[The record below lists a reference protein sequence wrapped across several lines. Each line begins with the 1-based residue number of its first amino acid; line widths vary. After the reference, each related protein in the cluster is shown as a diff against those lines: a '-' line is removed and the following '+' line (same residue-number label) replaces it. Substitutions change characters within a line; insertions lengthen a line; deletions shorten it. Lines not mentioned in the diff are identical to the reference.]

1 MKNGAGKTVKKQ
13 DLPSKD
19 CIICGRPF
27 TWRKKWERNWDEV
40 TTCSKSC
47 NAQRKRGSKGGDTDN
62 NAAER
67 KNARKKKRE
76 GTADPSLFSKPCT
89 ICDSPSDLLI
99 RCQVDSSK
107 QWNMVCKGC
116 WASVSGGVTDG
127 DADHPHYKYGGL
139 WKNRYAQ
146 ATI

>member
-76 GTADPSLFSKPCT
+76 GTADPSLFSKV
-89 ICDSPSDLLI
+89 
-99 RCQVDSSK
+99 R
-107 QWNMVCKGC
+107 NCKGIVLHYLLLTRL
-116 WASVSGGVTDG
+116 AS
-127 DADHPHYKYGGL
+127 L
-139 WKNRYAQ
+139 AQ
-146 ATI
+146 KIALHHLRLS